1 MAILAGGNPRCWLSL
16 LAARW
21 RAQIDDCARGAH
33 LLLWAVIMNILVV
46 CRECGAGEC
55 GAGFSGVFLSRL
67 RSINY
72 LWLDQ
77 QDRH

>member
-1 MAILAGGNPRCWLSL
+1 MAILAAGYPRCYT

-55 GAGFSGVFLSRL
+55 RGECGSGFSRVSRL
-67 RSINY
+67 MLSFI
-72 LWLDQ
+72 DS
-77 QDRH
+77 DGDTFT